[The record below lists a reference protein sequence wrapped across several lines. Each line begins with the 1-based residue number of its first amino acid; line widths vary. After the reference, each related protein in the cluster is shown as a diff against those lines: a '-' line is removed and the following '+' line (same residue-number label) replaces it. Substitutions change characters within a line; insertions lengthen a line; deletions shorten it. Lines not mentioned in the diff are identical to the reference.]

1 MRVKL
6 IGVSD
11 EARKSES
18 VHRAKRDCSP
28 SKSPSNSPRH
38 RIHTTSGMSKEFVGF
53 FVENKLFHST
63 FSRQG
68 ETQMCSLADPNEAA
82 SRFTSATGPR
92 IHIVPARFFGSN
104 SICSSTARFHPVN
117 KIDAVSLYDGLFRQF
132 SAELITTEP
141 RGPFPRLE
149 DEQTRTGSSLNC

>member
-1 MRVKL
+1 MRRASPNPFTERSV
-6 IGVSD
+6 IV
-11 EARKSES
+11 APRKALKFTAAPNP
-18 VHRAKRDCSP
+18 HR
-28 SKSPSNSPRH
+28 
-38 RIHTTSGMSKEFVGF
+38 MSKEFVGF

-104 SICSSTARFHPVN
+104 SICSSTALFHPVN
-117 KIDAVSLYDGLFRQF
+117 KIDAVSLYDLAVLTILGRTYNNGASRRF
-132 SAELITTEP
+132 SSIWKMNKL
-141 RGPFPRLE
+141 GP
-149 DEQTRTGSSLNC
+149 GSSLNC